1 MAKTPEQ
8 QILVLT
14 YTADDIKNCTQE
26 NIYFTFMMLSKG
38 YRFYN
43 KTNNQLA
50 RDKAQVFWS
59 CNHSRDSLFKALIG
73 THEKWGFRL

>member
-1 MAKTPEQ
+1 MAKTSQTP
-8 QILVLT
+8 ILVLT
-14 YTADDIKNCTQE
+14 YTADDIKNCTPE

-43 KTNNQLA
+43 KQNNQPA

-59 CNHSRDSLFKALIG
+59 CNHSRDSLFKALNG
-73 THEKWGFRL
+73 THEKWGWR